1 MNQDGRWVSHREIRD
16 FYGMSDSTIRRWA
29 KTDKIIFKRTPSD
42 QHIYFIPNQTCKTNN
57 HKPIKSIKQITIFE
71 NYVYCR
77 VSSGK
82 QKDDL
87 DRQIKFLSD
96 KYPGHKI
103 IKDIGSGLNYKRP
116 GLLKLLEE
124 SNKGRVRQVIVASK
138 DRLCRFGFELVEW
151 LFLQNNTELVV
162 LEYINKTPE
171 QIFTEDILS
180 ILQVFA
186 CRWNGK
192 RKYSNKEQ
200 KNQIDTNIST
210 KETIDILE

>member
-1 MNQDGRWVSHREIRD
+1 MNGSWVSHREIRD
-16 FYGMSDSTIRRWA
+16 FYGVSDSTIRRWA
-29 KTDKIIFKRTPSD
+29 KTNKIIYKRTPSN
-42 QHIYFIPNQTCKTNN
+42 QHTYFIPQQTCQTNVIY
-57 HKPIKSIKQITIFE
+57 KPIIIFE

-87 DRQIKFLSD
+87 NRQIKFLSG
-96 KYPGHKI
+96 KYPHHKI

-124 SNKGRVRQVIVASK
+124 SNKGRVKQIVVASK

-162 LEYINKTPE
+162 LEHIDKTPE
-171 QIFTEDILS
+171 QEFTEDILS

-192 RKYSNKEQ
+192 RKYSNKIK
-200 KNQIDTNIST
+200 KNKIDTNITS
-210 KETIDILE
+210 KETINNME